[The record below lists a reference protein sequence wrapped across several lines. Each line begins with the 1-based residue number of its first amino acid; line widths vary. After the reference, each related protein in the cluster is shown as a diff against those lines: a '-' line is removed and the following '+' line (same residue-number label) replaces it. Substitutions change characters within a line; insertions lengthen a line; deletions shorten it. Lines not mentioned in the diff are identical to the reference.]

1 MVNDNTEILIR
12 ADDKLPNNITL
23 KNVLILITWIIKDS
37 TSFINNQFQKNYQQQ
52 KKVVK
57 LGKNW

>member
-23 KNVLILITWIIKDS
+23 KNVLILITWIIKDI

>member
-12 ADDKLPNNITL
+12 ADHKLPNNITL
-23 KNVLILITWIIKDS
+23 KNVLILITWIIKDI

>member
-1 MVNDNTEILIR
+1 MVNDNTEILIP

>member
-23 KNVLILITWIIKDS
+23 KKCFD
-37 TSFINNQFQKNYQQQ
+37 FNYVDYKRQY
-52 KKVVK
+52 KFY
-57 LGKNW
+57 

>member
-37 TSFINNQFQKNYQQQ
+37 SSFINNQFQKNYQQQ